1 MAARGGTNP
10 VTAGP
15 VTAGPVTAGPVTAGP
30 VTAGPV
36 TAGPVASSPVTPGP
50 VTAGSVTAG
59 SVASGPII
67 SATDLRVSYSGREVL
82 HGLTFDV
89 RRGETLVIIGGSGSG
104 KSTMLRTLVG
114 LEKPSSGQVRIAG
127 VDIAKARDREMDAIR
142 KRIGLA
148 FQGGALIGS
157 LSVGANIALPL
168 LEHTTLEPSTIEVM
182 VRIKLE
188 QVGLSGFENYS
199 PSQLSGGMKKRAAF
213 ARAMALDPEILFFDE
228 PSAGLDPITAA
239 GIDDLILNLK
249 KAYSL
254 SMVVVT
260 HELASAFL
268 IADRII
274 LIDHGNILA
283 IGAAEEVRNSRQ
295 PRVRQFLDRVAD
307 STQDDKVDL
316 RMFTEGIG
324 RD

>member
-1 MAARGGTNP
+1 MAAPGGTNS
-10 VTAGP
+10 VTSGP
-15 VTAGPVTAGPVTAGP
+15 VTS
-30 VTAGPV
+30 
-36 TAGPVASSPVTPGP
+36 GPVAS
-50 VTAGSVTAG
+50 GSVASG
-59 SVASGPII
+59 SIASGPII

-127 VDIAKARDREMDAIR
+127 VDITKTGAREMDAIR

-168 LEHTTLEPSTIEVM
+168 LEHTALERSTIEVM

-213 ARAMALDPEILFFDE
+213 ARAMALDPELLFFDE

-239 GIDDLILNLK
+239 GIDDLILSLK

-274 LIDHGNILA
+274 LIDRGNIEA
-283 IGAAEEVRNSRQ
+283 MGPAEEVRNSRQ
-295 PRVRQFLDRVAD
+295 PRVRQFLDRIAD
-307 STQDDKVDL
+307 STQDDEVDHL

>member
-1 MAARGGTNP
+1 MAA
-10 VTAGP
+10 
-15 VTAGPVTAGPVTAGP
+15 
-30 VTAGPV
+30 
-36 TAGPVASSPVTPGP
+36 PGAP
-50 VTAGSVTAG
+50 D
-59 SVASGPII
+59 PII
-67 SATDLRVSYSGREVL
+67 SASDLRVCYGDREVL

-89 RRGETLVIIGGSGSG
+89 RHGETLVVVGGSGSG

-114 LEKPSSGQVRIAG
+114 LEKPSSGQVLIKG
-127 VDIAKARDREMDAIR
+127 VDIAKAGDREMDALR

-157 LSVGANIALPL
+157 MDVGENIALPL
-168 LEHTTLEPSTIEVM
+168 LEHTELEPSTIEVM
-182 VRIKLE
+182 VRIRLE
-188 QVGLSGFENYS
+188 QVGLSGFEHYS
-199 PSQLSGGMKKRAAF
+199 PSQLSGGMRKRAAF

-239 GIDDLILNLK
+239 GIDDLMLSLK

-274 LIDHGNILA
+274 MIDDGNI
-283 IGAAEEVRNSRQ
+283 AAMGPVEEVRSSRQ
-295 PRVRQFLDRVAD
+295 PRVRQFLDRIAD
-307 STQDDKVDL
+307 STQDDKVDHL
-316 RMFTEGIG
+316 RIFTEGIE
-324 RD
+324 

>member
-1 MAARGGTNP
+1 MAAPGASDP
-10 VTAGP
+10 VI
-15 VTAGPVTAGPVTAGP
+15 
-30 VTAGPV
+30 
-36 TAGPVASSPVTPGP
+36 
-50 VTAGSVTAG
+50 SV
-59 SVASGPII
+59 S
-67 SATDLRVSYSGREVL
+67 DLRVRYGDREVL

-89 RRGETLVIIGGSGSG
+89 RRGETLVVIGGSGSG

-114 LEKPSSGQVRIAG
+114 LEKPSSGQVRIKG
-127 VDIAKARDREMDAIR
+127 VDITKASAGEMDAIR

-157 LSVGANIALPL
+157 MEVGANIALPL
-168 LEHTTLEPSTIEVM
+168 LEHTTLEPTTIEVM
-182 VRIKLE
+182 VRIRLE
-188 QVGLSGFENYS
+188 QVGLSGFEHYS
-199 PSQLSGGMKKRAAF
+199 PSQLSGGMRKRAAF

-239 GIDDLILNLK
+239 GIDDLMVSLK

-274 LIDHGNILA
+274 LIDNGNI
-283 IGAAEEVRNSRQ
+283 AAMGPVDEVRNSQ
-295 PRVRQFLDRVAD
+295 HPRVRQFLDRVAD
-307 STQDDKVDL
+307 STEDDKVDHL
-316 RMFTEGIG
+316 RMYTEGI
-324 RD
+324 D

>member
-1 MAARGGTNP
+1 MA
-10 VTAGP
+10 
-15 VTAGPVTAGPVTAGP
+15 
-30 VTAGPV
+30 
-36 TAGPVASSPVTPGP
+36 TPE
-50 VTAGSVTAG
+50 
-59 SVASGPII
+59 PII
-67 SATDLRVSYSGREVL
+67 SARDVRVQYGDREVL

-89 RRGETLVIIGGSGSG
+89 KQGETLAVIGGSGSG

-114 LEKPSSGQVRIAG
+114 LERPSSGQVLIKGR
-127 VDIAKARDREMDAIR
+127 DIVKASTREMDAIR

-157 LSVGANIALPL
+157 LTVGENIALPI
-168 LEHTTLEPSTIEVM
+168 LEHTRLERSTIEVM

-188 QVGLSGFENYS
+188 QVGLSGFEDYS
-199 PSQLSGGMKKRAAF
+199 PAQLSGGMKKRAAF

-239 GIDDLILNLK
+239 GIDDLILSLK
-249 KAYSL
+249 KAYAL

-274 LIDHGNILA
+274 LIDRGNIVA
-283 IGAAEEVRNSRQ
+283 MGPVDEVRHSTH

-307 STQDDKVDL
+307 TTQDDDVDHL

-324 RD
+324 